1 MRPLRPLRPWLLLLS
16 VNSVA
21 SEFSE
26 FSEYLNEFSE
36 LAEAYVRRLAKV
48 PDWRQIPGDTDWF
61 EGCGY
66 GNYDIRGAIAAGL
79 EHNKEKN
86 EKEKIDIM
94 KEKDCAC
101 TDSLHPQ
108 VRKHV
113 AICLG
118 HCGPPSCTL
127 KMAESNCNCL
137 HCTMFCMS
145 RASYVDSCLNNHT
158 RDLCL
163 GFQSIITAV
172 TNQTC
177 NPDCNGTARLLLGHV
192 ALLLM
197 LVSWS
202 R

>member
-79 EHNKEKN
+79 EHNK
-86 EKEKIDIM
+86 
-94 KEKDCAC
+94 
-101 TDSLHPQ
+101 

>member
-1 MRPLRPLRPWLLLLS
+1 MLRLRVLKRGLGSGAVPAMRPLRPLRPWLLLLS

-94 KEKDCAC
+94 KEKYCAC

-127 KMAESNCNCL
+127 KMAVPVSAFSFSFAAFRAWHRACIRCNCHSGVQL
-137 HCTMFCMS
+137 
-145 RASYVDSCLNNHT
+145 
-158 RDLCL
+158 
-163 GFQSIITAV
+163 
-172 TNQTC
+172 
-177 NPDCNGTARLLLGHV
+177 
-192 ALLLM
+192 
-197 LVSWS
+197 
-202 R
+202 